1 MDEGSYLRYLRAASD
16 AQADAIDR
24 GMTLP
29 VKLKLLDEKDFMH
42 QGKIDFVDNVID
54 RSSGTIRARAEFSNP
69 AGRLTPGM
77 FGRIRI
83 SATPPAQALLVPD
96 AAIGTEQVRK
106 FVYTVGKD
114 NVAKPTYVTLGPV
127 VDGLRVITAGLTPD
141 DEVIVNGLM
150 RVRPGSKVTP
160 QQATADASTAKD
172 QMVRTN

>member
-16 AQADAIDR
+16 AQADSIDR

-29 VKLKLLDEKDFMH
+29 VKLKLLDEKDFVH

-54 RSSGTIRARAEFSNP
+54 RASGTIRARAEFAN
-69 AGRLTPGM
+69 ADGRLTPGM

-83 SATPPAQALLVPD
+83 SAAPAAEALLVPD

-114 NVAKPTYVTLGPV
+114 DVAKPKYVTLGPV
-127 VDGLRVITAGLTPD
+127 VDGLRVITAGLAPD

-160 QQATADASTAKD
+160 QQETADASAAKD
-172 QMVRTN
+172 RMVRTN